1 MKSNARYL
9 SLYLTAL
16 AGFIT
21 TGCGES
27 LSNAELMSTLQMQT
41 EPCTA
46 TFNQDHEVIDFWG
59 DSLFTVKSGETYILA
74 DLYES
79 GTTTEASFYYLVEE
93 GAYGFELEVEGSDV
107 SEFPFDLSCTNGT
120 SSVLGVF
127 SDVVVYSD
135 EGLNEE
141 VCRMNRGSSAPVDS
155 VSGYSLVSGLFEFL
169 KCFIAYPTGHLFFF
183 LNWIH
188 VPPAITVFTLV
199 FLRCFCR
206 PTSHSLIHHL
216 KFFSLLCDISIGF

>member
-16 AGFIT
+16 AGFII

-59 DSLFTVKSGETYILA
+59 DSLFTIKSGETYILA
-74 DLYES
+74 DLYER

-141 VCRMNRGSSAPVDS
+141 VCRMNRGSSAPIDS
-155 VSGYSLVSGLFEFL
+155 VSGYSLVSGLFESPAVYKVELAGFSEL
-169 KCFIAYPTGHLFFF
+169 CGGLTEGYVEAPSASVLGTSTVL
-183 LNWIH
+183 
-188 VPPAITVFTLV
+188 VPIRRYAAPAA
-199 FLRCFCR
+199 
-206 PTSHSLIHHL
+206 
-216 KFFSLLCDISIGF
+216 G